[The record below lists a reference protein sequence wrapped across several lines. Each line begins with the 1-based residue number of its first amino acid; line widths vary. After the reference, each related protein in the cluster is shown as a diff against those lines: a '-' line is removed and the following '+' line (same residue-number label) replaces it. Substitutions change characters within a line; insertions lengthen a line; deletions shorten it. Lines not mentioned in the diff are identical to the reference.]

1 MVIALLMAGGK
12 GTRMKSDLE
21 KPLITIFGKPLIRH
35 VLDAL
40 IDSLIVN
47 KIIVATSPQTKET
60 RLFVEEYSSNFS
72 NITVLN
78 TPGAGYIEDL
88 SYLLSSEVF
97 KDETILT
104 ITADLPLIT
113 GPIIDQVLELYQKSS
128 KPAMSV
134 MVPVEIFYENGLQ
147 PSLVLGKLVPS
158 GLNILMGKDT
168 EQDEEVLVLGKIELA
183 LNINSPEDIIC
194 LEKLGGN
201 VGR

>member
-21 KPLITIFGKPLIRH
+21 KPLITIFGKPLIQH

-40 IDSLIVN
+40 IDSLIVD